1 MILKNKKKCFFFF
14 KQSALFSGLQG
25 PPPSFLN
32 VFYNHSMMSAAHCG
46 SVRLLRWPFLGSRLP
61 LCQQDRAPRGA
72 STASRAFQSQKCH
85 LKKEKMK
92 GWHHRTHPDSSSLM
106 QLLHDC
112 NFSDSRFFVFFLSSN
127 FTKWRLC
134 VCFFF
139 RDTFVFGASFCLIHD
154 GTSGDFFSN
163 ARSVLSALKRSSGE
177 ATCSS

>member
-1 MILKNKKKCFFFF
+1 MLFFF

-25 PPPSFLN
+25 PPPYFLN

-72 STASRAFQSQKCH
+72 STASRAFQSQKCN
-85 LKKEKMK
+85 LKKEKKEKMK

-112 NFSDSRFFVFFLSSN
+112 NFSDSRFFVFFFVFKLYKVA
-127 FTKWRLC
+127 F
-134 VCFFF
+134 VCLFFF
-139 RDTFVFGASFCLIHD
+139 
-154 GTSGDFFSN
+154 
-163 ARSVLSALKRSSGE
+163 
-177 ATCSS
+177 